1 MTEDKNLKVGAKIDI
16 EQMKKLNKTYKKL
29 KKYMKSSLFEIRS
42 MDGTENTISKIL
54 KDYGPESQTKSEDNT
69 TERTGG

>member
-16 EQMKKLNKTYKKL
+16 EEMKKLNKTYKKL

-54 KDYGPESQTKSEDNT
+54 KDYGPESQTKSEDNP

>member
-29 KKYMKSSLFEIRS
+29 KKYMKSPIYEIKNL
-42 MDGTENTISKIL
+42 DGSETLVKGLLDE
-54 KDYGPESQTKSEDNT
+54 YGEDNDSQDT
-69 TERTGG
+69 DTV